1 MIQEPI
7 LTGTN
12 VSKHFGA
19 LRALD
24 DVSFELYGGEIL
36 GIIGPNGAGKT
47 TLLSVINGTLPIT
60 RGRISFRAKE
70 ITGLRPFRIA
80 ELGISRTFQIVKP
93 FPGMTALENIAIG
106 ALFGRDPEKK
116 MSKAMEKAAEAIKK
130 VSLKGK
136 ENVLVEK
143 LNVSERKRLELARA
157 LIQDPEV
164 LLLDEV
170 MAGLTPREI
179 EDIMALI
186 QEVNRGGTTIMVIEH
201 VMKAIM
207 GISNRILVLHH
218 GQKIAEGTPEEV
230 SDNSQVI
237 TAYLG
242 EKYSKRFE
250 ETSHAGNQ

>member
-1 MIQEPI
+1 VTQEPI

-19 LRALD
+19 LQAVD
-24 DVSFELYGGEIL
+24 NVDFAVYGGEIL

-60 RGRISFRAKE
+60 KGRIFFRGQE
-70 ITGLRPFRIA
+70 ITGLKPFRVA

-93 FPGMTALENIAIG
+93 FPGMTALENVAIG
-106 ALFGRDPEKK
+106 ALFGKHREKK
-116 MSKAMEKAAEAIKK
+116 MSRAMEKAAETIQRVA
-130 VSLKGK
+130 LKGK
-136 ENVLVEK
+136 ERILVEK

-157 LIQDPEV
+157 LTQDPDV

-179 EDIMALI
+179 EDIMVLVK
-186 QEVNRGGTTIMVIEH
+186 EVNHAGTTIMVIEH

-207 GISNRILVLHH
+207 GISNRIMVLHH
-218 GQKIAEGTPEEV
+218 GEKIAEGTPAEISE
-230 SDNSQVI
+230 NQQVVA
-237 TAYLG
+237 AYLG
-242 EKYSKRFE
+242 SRYSKRVE
-250 ETSHAGNQ
+250 ERSNAEG

>member
-1 MIQEPI
+1 MTQESI
-7 LTGTN
+7 LTGAN
-12 VSKHFGA
+12 VSKYFGA

-24 DVSFELYGGEIL
+24 DVHFELYGGEIL

-60 RGRISFRAKE
+60 RGRIFFKEKE
-70 ITGLRPFRIA
+70 ITGLKPFRIA

-93 FPGMTALENIAIG
+93 FPGMTALENVAIG
-106 ALFGRDPEKK
+106 ALFGKEPEKK
-116 MSKAMEKAAEAIKK
+116 MPRAMEKAAEMIRK
-130 VSLKGK
+130 VALKDK
-136 ENVLVEK
+136 ENILVEK

-157 LIQDPEV
+157 LTQDPEI

-186 QEVNRGGTTIMVIEH
+186 REVNRGGTTIMVIEH

-207 GISNRILVLHH
+207 AISDRIVVLHH
-218 GQKIAEGTPEEV
+218 GEKIAEGTPKEV
-230 SDNSQVI
+230 SSNQDVI

-242 EKYSKRFE
+242 EESVV
-250 ETSHAGNQ
+250 S

>member
-1 MIQEPI
+1 MTQESI
-7 LTGTN
+7 LTGAN
-12 VSKHFGA
+12 VSKYFGA

-24 DVSFELYGGEIL
+24 DVHFELYGGEIL

-60 RGRISFRAKE
+60 RGRIFFKEKE
-70 ITGLRPFRIA
+70 ITGLKPFRIA

-93 FPGMTALENIAIG
+93 FPGMTALENVAIG
-106 ALFGRDPEKK
+106 ALFGKEPEKK
-116 MSKAMEKAAEAIKK
+116 MPRAMEKAAEMIRK
-130 VSLKGK
+130 VALKDK
-136 ENVLVEK
+136 ENILVEK

-157 LIQDPEV
+157 LTQDPEI

-186 QEVNRGGTTIMVIEH
+186 REVNRGGTTIMVIEH

-207 GISNRILVLHH
+207 GISNRIIVLHH
-218 GQKIAEGTPEEV
+218 GQKIAEGTPNEISE
-230 SDNSQVI
+230 DRQVI
-237 TAYLG
+237 AAYLG
-242 EKYSKRFE
+242 ERYSKRLE
-250 ETSHAGNQ
+250 EASHAGD

>member
-1 MIQEPI
+1 MTREPI

-12 VSKHFGA
+12 VSKYFGA
-19 LRALD
+19 LKALD
-24 DVSFELYGGEIL
+24 DVNFELFPGEIL

-47 TLLSVINGTLPIT
+47 TLLSVINGTLPMT
-60 RGRISFRAKE
+60 RGRIFFKGKE

-80 ELGISRTFQIVKP
+80 EQGISRTFQIVKP
-93 FPGMTALENIAIG
+93 FPGMTALENVAIG
-106 ALFGRDPEKK
+106 ALFGRERERK
-116 MSKAMEKAAEAIKK
+116 MSRAMEKAAETIRK
-130 VSLKGK
+130 VALKGK
-136 ENVLVEK
+136 ENILVEK

-157 LIQDPEV
+157 LTQDPEI

-207 GISNRILVLHH
+207 GISNRIIVLHH
-218 GQKIAEGTPEEV
+218 GQKIAEGTPDEIIE
-230 SDNSQVI
+230 NRQVI
-237 TAYLG
+237 AAYLG
-242 EKYSKRFE
+242 ERYSKRLE
-250 ETSHAGNQ
+250 ETSHAGD